1 MSNQFKTKVFMT
13 IFLLVIYALPER
25 YSIIKVIT
33 MLLYIVLLFKSELV
47 NFFQKVKKRVGK
59 TKK

>member
-1 MSNQFKTKVFMT
+1 MPNQFKTKVFMT